1 MKTMVVDD
9 FLEQG
14 KPKHLL
20 LKYVD
25 LPRSS
30 YYYVSTGTKPGK
42 RPCGIVRDLQ
52 ENCYDLEYISDCI
65 KSLLA
70 EEFVDYGYYKTYRYL
85 KDELGLQIGSYRT
98 YRIIKE
104 KGLLKFQRD
113 KKKRTNRIW
122 VKDLVPVVESEF
134 SFLEF
139 DIKYVY
145 IHGKRTNAQ
154 VLSIIDLH
162 SRWLLEHH
170 IAYSIKASD
179 VINLFESVIK
189 TYPLCKNFI
198 VRNDNGSQFEA
209 AIVQQYLKEK
219 GITQQFTWPATPQQN
234 AHIESYHSI
243 MESAICQ
250 RFEFEDLND
259 FTNTMNR
266 WKKFYNFDR
275 IHGALNYKSPK
286 KFLESIGVYIDPKWS
301 YIN

>member
-1 MKTMVVDD
+1 MKTMVVDE

-20 LKYVD
+20 LKYVG

-30 YYYVSTGTKPGK
+30 YYYTSTEIKPGK
-42 RPCGIVRDLQ
+42 RPCNIIYDTQ
-52 ENCYDLEYISDCI
+52 QNSYDLEHVADCI
-65 KSLLA
+65 KTLLA

-85 KDELGLQIGSYRT
+85 NDELGLKIGSYRT
-98 YRIIKE
+98 YRLMKE

-113 KKKRTNRIW
+113 HKKRTNRNW

-162 SRWLLEHH
+162 SRWLMDQH
-170 IAYSIKASD
+170 IAYSIKATD
-179 VINLFESVIK
+179 VVDMFERIFK
-189 TYPLCKNFI
+189 TYPVCKNFI

-209 AIVQQYLKEK
+209 VIVQDYLRKK
-219 GITQQFTWPATPQQN
+219 GVVQQFTWPATPEQN

-243 MESAICQ
+243 MESAVCQ
-250 RFEFEDLND
+250 RFEFEDLTN
-259 FTNTMNR
+259 FKNTMNR

-275 IHGALNYKSPK
+275 IHGALNFKSPK
-286 KFLESIGVYIDPKWS
+286 KFLESIGAYIDPKW
-301 YIN
+301 N